1 MAHVRPVLH
10 STLART
16 LYDRLLRDRD
26 LERMD
31 KSQWYRMDLE
41 QLDDELLR
49 SRFIHCG
56 LDADTRAF
64 MESSTEKSNWLGTQ
78 ILHSLA
84 RLFLGWFFTK
94 TTLNGFLGRGSM
106 FVFSRDQF
114 LRLLRLDGETAA
126 LPAFSSLL
134 DVGAGDGNVT
144 AAIAPLFGQVDV
156 TEMSPS
162 MRRILA
168 RRGFRVL
175 DATTFKPVDGG
186 EDDDEGQLYDVI
198 CCLNVLD
205 RCEAP
210 LALLRTLRAKLAR
223 PAGRLVLA
231 VVLPLSQYVEGGS
244 SGTQPLEV
252 LHVRG
257 STLERQAQS
266 LYRDVLVPAGFVVES
281 WTRLPYLC
289 EGDLEQAYYWLDD
302 VVLVLRAA
310 ESGEVGDPAD
320 PSVPFEVNPL
330 PAN

>member
-10 STLART
+10 SPLART

-31 KSQWYRMDLE
+31 KSQWYSMDLE
-41 QLDDELLR
+41 QLDDEFLR
-49 SRFIHCG
+49 SRFVQCG

-64 MESSTEKSNWLGTQ
+64 LQSSTEKSNWLGTQ
-78 ILHSLA
+78 ILHALA
-84 RLFLGWFFTK
+84 RLFLGWFLTK

-114 LRLLRLDGETAA
+114 LRLLRLDAEAA
-126 LPAFSSLL
+126 TLPAFSSLL

-156 TEMSPS
+156 TERSPA

-175 DATTFKPVDGG
+175 DATTLKPAEGG
-186 EDDDEGQLYDVI
+186 EDDDERYDVI

-205 RCEAP
+205 RCETP
-210 LALLRTLRAKLAR
+210 LALLRALRAKLAW
-223 PAGRLVLA
+223 PTGRLVLA
-231 VVLPLSQYVEGGS
+231 VVLPLSQYVEGG
-244 SGTQPLEV
+244 TQPIELFQ
-252 LHVRG
+252 VRG
-257 STLERQAQS
+257 STLEQQAQS
-266 LYRDVLVPAGFVVES
+266 LYRDVLVPAGFVLDA

-302 VVLVLRAA
+302 VVMVLRAA
-310 ESGEVGDPAD
+310 ESDAVVDSAD
-320 PSVPFEVNPL
+320 PSLPFDINQL
-330 PAN
+330 PRN

>member
-10 STLART
+10 SPLART

-31 KSQWYRMDLE
+31 KSQWYSMDLE
-41 QLDDELLR
+41 QLDDEFLR
-49 SRFIHCG
+49 SRFVQCG

-64 MESSTEKSNWLGTQ
+64 LQSSTEKSNWLGTQ
-78 ILHSLA
+78 ILHALA
-84 RLFLGWFFTK
+84 RLFLGWFLTK

-114 LRLLRLDGETAA
+114 LRLLRLDAEAA
-126 LPAFSSLL
+126 TLPAFSSLL

-156 TEMSPS
+156 TERSPA

-175 DATTFKPVDGG
+175 DATTLKPAEGG
-186 EDDDEGQLYDVI
+186 EDDDE
-198 CCLNVLD
+198 
-205 RCEAP
+205 
-210 LALLRTLRAKLAR
+210 RAKLAW
-223 PAGRLVLA
+223 PTGRLVLA
-231 VVLPLSQYVEGGS
+231 VVLPLSQYVEGG
-244 SGTQPLEV
+244 TQPIELFQ
-252 LHVRG
+252 VRG
-257 STLERQAQS
+257 STLEQQAQS
-266 LYRDVLVPAGFVVES
+266 LYRDVLVPAGFVLDA

-302 VVLVLRAA
+302 VVMVLRAA
-310 ESGEVGDPAD
+310 ESDAVVDSAD
-320 PSVPFEVNPL
+320 PSLPFEINQL
-330 PAN
+330 PRN

>member
-10 STLART
+10 SPLART

-31 KSQWYRMDLE
+31 KSQWYSMDLE
-41 QLDDELLR
+41 QMDEFLR
-49 SRFIHCG
+49 SRFVQCG
-56 LDADTRAF
+56 LDAETQAF
-64 MESSTEKSNWLGTQ
+64 LESSTEKSNWLGTQ
-78 ILHSLA
+78 ILHALA
-84 RLFLGWFFTK
+84 RLFLGWFLTK

-114 LRLLRLDGETAA
+114 LRLLRLDAGTPA

-156 TEMSPS
+156 TEKSPS
-162 MRRILA
+162 MRRILG

-175 DATTFKPVDGG
+175 DATTLKPTEGA

-205 RCEAP
+205 RCETP
-210 LALLRTLRAKLAR
+210 LALLRTLRAKLAS

-231 VVLPLSQYVEGGS
+231 VVLPLSQYVEGGP
-244 SGTQPLEV
+244 SGTEPLEV
-252 LHVRG
+252 FQVRG
-257 STLERQAQS
+257 STLEQQAQS
-266 LYRDVLVPAGFVVES
+266 LYRDVMVPAGFVLES

-302 VVLVLRAA
+302 VVMVLRGA
-310 ESGEVGDPAD
+310 ESGAAVDSAD
-320 PSVPFEVNPL
+320 PVLPF
-330 PAN
+330 